1 MSEAPGRLR
10 AIHNA
15 GLLVE
20 FGAQRGV
27 AVEDA
32 LAGTRIAP
40 EDLGDA
46 EAMIAAEQEFAIM
59 RNLLAG
65 CVDEPGLGLLAG
77 MLCHPTSL
85 GIWGFALS
93 TSSTLRQALEI
104 GVRYLDLS
112 FAAGEIRAETQGPNV
127 LILRDDSA
135 VPPDL
140 RRFTL
145 ERDMVAIGIVQQDLL
160 PMRLPA
166 IRLELELPVHPMYE
180 AVSTLLGVSELIF
193 DAERS
198 ALTVP
203 ASALEMPL
211 PQANPASMRM
221 YEEQCAEVVQRR
233 RNRFGVSE
241 RVRELLIRR
250 HGLAEQADIAADLN
264 ISVRTLRRRL
274 AAEGTTF
281 RELSSETIGLLAE
294 ELLSTGLTVE
304 SVADR
309 LGYASVSAFGTA
321 FRTWRGQTP
330 GQYARE
336 NRLLLSMRGIR

>member
-15 GLLVE
+15 ALLVE
-20 FGAQRGV
+20 FGAQRGL
-27 AVEDA
+27 AAEDV
-32 LAGTRIAP
+32 LAGTRIEL

-46 EAMIAAEQEFAIM
+46 EVMITCEQEYALM

-112 FAAGEIRAETQGPNV
+112 FAAGEMRLETRGTNV
-127 LILRDDSA
+127 VIIRDDSA
-135 VPPDL
+135 LPPEL

-166 IRLELELPVHPMYE
+166 IRLELALPAHPMYE
-180 AVSTLLGVSELIF
+180 AVSTLLGVSDLIF
-193 DAERS
+193 DAGRS
-198 ALTVP
+198 ALTLP

-211 PQANPASMRM
+211 PQANPASMKM
-221 YEEQCAEVVQRR
+221 YEEQCAEMVQRR

-241 RVRELLIRR
+241 QVRELLIHH
-250 HGLAEQADIAADLN
+250 HGLAEQSDIAADLN
-264 ISVRTLRRRL
+264 ISVRTLRCRL

-294 ELLSTGLTVE
+294 ELLGTGLTVE

-330 GQYARE
+330 GQYARA
-336 NRLLLSMRGIR
+336 NRLLTPMRGLR

>member
-15 GLLVE
+15 ALLVE
-20 FGAQRGV
+20 FAAQRGL
-27 AVEDA
+27 A
-32 LAGTRIAP
+32 LRNVLSGTGITP
-40 EDLGDA
+40 DDIVDPDV
-46 EAMIAAEQEFAIM
+46 MITREQEFELM
-59 RNLLAG
+59 RNIVAG
-65 CVDEPGLGLLAG
+65 TDDEPGLGLLAG

-93 TSSTLRQALEI
+93 TSATLRQALEL
-104 GVRYLDLS
+104 GLRYLDLS
-112 FAAGEIRAETQGPNV
+112 FAAGEIRLEAKGAQVE
-127 LILRDDSA
+127 IIRDDSA
-135 VPPDL
+135 VPSEL

-145 ERDMVAIGIVQQDLL
+145 ERDMVAIGITQQDLL
-160 PMRLPA
+160 PLRLPA
-166 IRLELELPVHPMYE
+166 VRLELALPMHPMYE
-180 AVSTLLGVSELIF
+180 AVSTLLGVSEMVF
-193 DAERS
+193 DADRS

-203 ASALEMPL
+203 TAALELPL
-211 PQANPASMRM
+211 PQANPASMKL
-221 YEEQCAEVVQRR
+221 YEEQCAEIVQRR

-241 RVRELLIRR
+241 QVRELLIHR
-250 HGLAEQADIAADLN
+250 HGLAEQSDIAADLN

-321 FRTWRGQTP
+321 FRSWRGQTP

-336 NRLLLSMRGIR
+336 NRLLAPLRGHR